1 MRCINEL
8 INNEWE
14 KMKYLSKSGYK
25 VKPKRIVLITLLS
38 LFYLPNAMAA
48 SQDELEARINSLEQR
63 LISLTKESIDL
74 KKQIIESNKQIA
86 QLNQNL
92 QKQQLVINNQQKEI
106 KIHTAAI
113 KQQKSVD
120 LQPVGITHPN
130 NDRQIVLVNHN
141 PVDVIDNE
149 TVEYKKSFTLT
160 EFKDYIKE
168 EIGFSFNGYFRGG
181 WSTST
186 NGKPKNYAEGALGR
200 FGNEYGGWYDL
211 VFKQKVYDQDGH
223 RVDAIVMIDGNVAT
237 DKAAGLFNTQDDNIM
252 QFSDIY
258 LATKGFV
265 PHFPEATLWVG
276 KHSLPYNEIQMLDW
290 KTQKSPAGGGV
301 GVENL
306 EIGVGKLD
314 LALLRA
320 DVNVKV
326 NKKIAGTD
334 AIKVKHEDVD
344 VNEIEVRYRDIPLW
358 KDAFFAVNA
367 RYSAPNK
374 SKLQDD
380 VTIKNAWVGS
390 VVLRQNN
397 FLGGFNQL
405 TLQTATNS
413 VASHL
418 ANINTNNPEF
428 AANANNDYIGKH
440 TGGKAYRLV
449 SEGEAYLSDNVIMA
463 HALALTTGKD
473 VYSYDLNLPHTNFT
487 SFKSA
492 VRPAYIWDQYN
503 QSGVEFGYFNQKNKV
518 NGKTYKEEGYKT
530 TLYHSFKVGES
541 ILSSRPDIRF
551 YLSYIESLNND
562 ISKFEFNG
570 KKRQISFGVQ
580 TEVWF

>member
-334 AIKVKHEDVD
+334 EIKVKHEDVD

-473 VYSYDLNLPHTNFT
+473 VYSYDLNLPHTDFT

-492 VRPAYIWDQYN
+492 VKPAYIWDQYN

>member
-1 MRCINEL
+1 
-8 INNEWE
+8 
-14 KMKYLSKSGYK
+14 MKYLTKSLTK
-25 VKPKRIVLITLLS
+25 VKPKRIVLITMLG
-38 LFYLPNAMAA
+38 LFYLPNAIAA
-48 SQDELEARINSLEQR
+48 TQDELEARINLLEQK
-63 LISLTKESIDL
+63 LIALSNESIDL
-74 KKQIIESNKQIA
+74 KKQLIESNKQIA
-86 QLNQNL
+86 QLSLNL
-92 QKQQLVINNQQKEI
+92 EKQQLVISNQQKEI
-106 KIHTAAI
+106 KIQTAVL
-113 KQQKSVD
+113 KQQKSD
-120 LQPVGITHPN
+120 NLQSVSITHPTN
-130 NDRQIVLVNHN
+130 NNAIVLVT
-141 PVDVIDNE
+141 DSQTNE
-149 TVEYKKSFTLT
+149 EENSNIAAKKSFTLT

-211 VFKQKVYDQDGH
+211 VFRQKVYDQDGR

-265 PHFPEATLWVG
+265 PLFPEATLWVG

-301 GVENL
+301 GIENL
-306 EIGVGKLD
+306 EIGVGMLD

-326 NKKIAGTD
+326 NKKTAGTE
-334 AIKVKHEDVD
+334 ITKVRREDVD
-344 VNEIEVRYRDIPLW
+344 INEIELRYRDIPLW
-358 KDAFFAVNA
+358 QDALFAVNA

-380 VTIKNAWVGS
+380 VTVKNAWLGS

-397 FLGGFNQL
+397 FFGGFNQL

-449 SEGEAYLSDNVIMA
+449 SEGEAYLFDNVIVA

-473 VYSYDLNLPHTNFT
+473 VYSYDLNLPHTDFT

-503 QSGVEFGYFNQKNKV
+503 QSGVEIGYFRQKNKV
-518 NGKTYKEEGYKT
+518 NGRTYKEEGYKT

-570 KKRQISFGVQ
+570 KKHQISFGVQ

>member
-301 GVENL
+301 GIENL

-334 AIKVKHEDVD
+334 EIKVKHEDVD

-473 VYSYDLNLPHTNFT
+473 VYSYDLNLPHTDFT

>member
-334 AIKVKHEDVD
+334 EIKVKHEDVD

-473 VYSYDLNLPHTNFT
+473 VYSYDLNLPHTDFT

-503 QSGVEFGYFNQKNKV
+503 QSGIEIGYFKQKNKV
-518 NGKTYKEEGYKT
+518 NGRTYKEEGYKT

-570 KKRQISFGVQ
+570 KKHQISFGVQ

>member
-301 GVENL
+301 GIENL

-334 AIKVKHEDVD
+334 EIKVKHEDVD

-473 VYSYDLNLPHTNFT
+473 VYSYDLNLPHTDFT

-503 QSGVEFGYFNQKNKV
+503 QSGVEFGYFKQKNKV

>member
-1 MRCINEL
+1 
-8 INNEWE
+8 
-14 KMKYLSKSGYK
+14 MKYLSKSGYK

-334 AIKVKHEDVD
+334 EIKVKHEDVD

-473 VYSYDLNLPHTNFT
+473 VYSYDLNLPHTDFT

>member
-1 MRCINEL
+1 
-8 INNEWE
+8 
-14 KMKYLSKSGYK
+14 MKYLTKSLIK
-25 VKPKRIVLITLLS
+25 VKPKRIVLITMLG
-38 LFYLPNAMAA
+38 LFYLPNAIAA
-48 SQDELEARINSLEQR
+48 TQDELEARINLLEQK
-63 LISLTKESIDL
+63 LIALSNESIDL
-74 KKQIIESNKQIA
+74 KKQLIESNKQIA
-86 QLNQNL
+86 ELSLNL
-92 QKQQLVINNQQKEI
+92 EKQQLVISNQQKEI
-106 KIHTAAI
+106 KIQTAAL
-113 KQQKSVD
+113 KQQKSVN
-120 LQPVGITHPN
+120 LQPVSVTHPTN
-130 NDRQIVLVNHN
+130 NNAIVLVT
-141 PVDVIDNE
+141 DSQTNE
-149 TVEYKKSFTLT
+149 EQNSNIATKKSFTLT

-181 WSTST
+181 WSTSM
-186 NGKPKNYAEGALGR
+186 NGKPENYAEGALGR

-211 VFKQKVYDQDGH
+211 VFRQKVYDQDGR

-265 PHFPEATLWVG
+265 PLFPEATLWVG

-301 GVENL
+301 GIENL

-326 NKKIAGTD
+326 NKKTAGTD
-334 AIKVKHEDVD
+334 IAKVRREEVD
-344 VNEIEVRYRDIPLW
+344 INEIELRYRDIPLW
-358 KDAFFAVNA
+358 QDALFAVNA

-380 VTIKNAWVGS
+380 ITVKNAWLGS

-397 FLGGFNQL
+397 FFGGFNQL

-418 ANINTNNPEF
+418 GNINTNNPEF
-428 AANANNDYIGKH
+428 AANADNDYIGKH

-449 SEGEAYLSDNVIMA
+449 SEGEAYFSDNIIVA

-473 VYSYDLNLPHTNFT
+473 VYSYDLNLPHTDFT

-503 QSGVEFGYFNQKNKV
+503 QSGIEIGYFKQKNKV
-518 NGKTYKEEGYKT
+518 NGRTYKEEGYKT

-570 KKRQISFGVQ
+570 KKHQISFGVQ

>member
-1 MRCINEL
+1 
-8 INNEWE
+8 
-14 KMKYLSKSGYK
+14 MKYLTKSLK
-25 VKPKRIVLITLLS
+25 VKPKRIVLITMLG
-38 LFYLPNAMAA
+38 LFYLPNAIAA
-48 SQDELEARINSLEQR
+48 TQDELEARINLLEQK
-63 LISLTKESIDL
+63 LIALSNESIDL
-74 KKQIIESNKQIA
+74 KKQLIESNKQIA
-86 QLNQNL
+86 QLSLNL
-92 QKQQLVINNQQKEI
+92 EKQQLVISNQQKEI
-106 KIHTAAI
+106 KIQTAAL
-113 KQQKSVD
+113 KQQKSVN
-120 LQPVGITHPN
+120 LQPVSIKHPTN
-130 NDRQIVLVNHN
+130 NNAIVLVT
-141 PVDVIDNE
+141 DSQTNE
-149 TVEYKKSFTLT
+149 EQNSNIATKKSFTLT

-181 WSTST
+181 WSTSM

-211 VFKQKVYDQDGH
+211 VFRQKVYDQDGR

-265 PHFPEATLWVG
+265 PLFPEATLWVG

-301 GVENL
+301 GIENL

-326 NKKIAGTD
+326 NKKTA
-334 AIKVKHEDVD
+334 KVRREEVD
-344 VNEIEVRYRDIPLW
+344 INEIELRYRDIPLW
-358 KDAFFAVNA
+358 QDALFAVNA

-380 VTIKNAWVGS
+380 VTVKNAWLGS

-397 FLGGFNQL
+397 FFGGFNQL

-418 ANINTNNPEF
+418 GNINTNNPEF
-428 AANANNDYIGKH
+428 AANADNDYIGKH

-449 SEGEAYLSDNVIMA
+449 SEGEAYFSDNIIVA

-473 VYSYDLNLPHTNFT
+473 VYSYDLNLPHTDFT

-503 QSGVEFGYFNQKNKV
+503 QSGIEIGYFKQKNKV
-518 NGKTYKEEGYKT
+518 NGRTYKEEGYKT

-570 KKRQISFGVQ
+570 KKHQISFGVQ